1 MFIPNTPAGT
11 RFRCRTRGSTRTRPS
26 LLYQRRSI
34 VLGPAAIR
42 LEPVVAL
49 LNSLITTATY
59 LMAVDHLPEESLRLA
74 LIDQVGK
81 ARYER
86 GSQLPRT
93 EIPWT
98 TLLGVTEIFDNKIA
112 HGPS

>member
-1 MFIPNTPAGT
+1 MFIPDTTAGT

-59 LMAVDHLPEESLRLA
+59 LIAVDHRPEESLRFA

-98 TLLGVTEIFDNKIA
+98 TLLRC
-112 HGPS
+112 HGDI